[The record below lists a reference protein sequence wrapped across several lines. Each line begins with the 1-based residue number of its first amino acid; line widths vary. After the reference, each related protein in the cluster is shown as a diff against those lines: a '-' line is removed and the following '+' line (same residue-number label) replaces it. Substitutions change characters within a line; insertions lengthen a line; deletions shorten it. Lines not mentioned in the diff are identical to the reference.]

1 MNAKR
6 RKRIMAVANKLDEL
20 VEQLMEIREEEQ
32 ECLDNMP
39 ENLQDSERGQQM
51 GEAISILEDAES
63 YIADQSAA
71 LTEIA
76 EG

>member
-6 RKRIMAVANKLDEL
+6 RKRIMAVANKIDEL
-20 VEQLMEIREEEQ
+20 IEELMEIREEEQ
-32 ECLDNMP
+32 GCLDNMP
-39 ENLQDSERGQQM
+39 ENLQSSDRYQQM
-51 GEAISILEDAES
+51 EEACCIIEDAES
-63 YIADQSAA
+63 YLADQSAA